1 MARDYTDKIVPQA
14 AAFLPNDEVV
24 QQAVVANVT
33 GGGMDH
39 LNMGEIDLH
48 RLRQKQRRTVGAIE
62 GGGGVAAQIPT
73 CNAYLTVTNKRLVL
87 FDLNWKGKL
96 KSIIGAFEGSEL
108 EELVCER
115 RDKNTADVHIF
126 FADGSHRAY
135 AVIQKQD
142 AEGFVERVNQLL

>member
-14 AAFLPNDEVV
+14 AEFLPSDEVV
-24 QQAVVANVT
+24 QQAVVANVS

-39 LNMGEIDLH
+39 LNMGEIDSY
-48 RLRQKQRRTVGAIE
+48 RLRLKQRGTVDAIE
-62 GGGGVAAQIPT
+62 GGGGVAAEIPK

-87 FDLNWKGKL
+87 FDLNWRGKL
-96 KSIIGAFEGSEL
+96 KSVIGAFEGDEL
-108 EELVCER
+108 EGLVCER
-115 RDKNTADVHIF
+115 RDKNTADVLVF

-142 AEGFVERVNQLL
+142 AEGFVERVNLLL